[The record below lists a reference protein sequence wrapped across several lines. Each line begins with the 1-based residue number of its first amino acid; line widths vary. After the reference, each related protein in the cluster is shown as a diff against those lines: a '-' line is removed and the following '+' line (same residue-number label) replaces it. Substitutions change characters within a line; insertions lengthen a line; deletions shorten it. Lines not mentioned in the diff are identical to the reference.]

1 MTRNGYVPPV
11 FRDFSDLTRQELT
24 DRVRYLEILRVKV
37 AYTRERFSPRQV
49 RASGLAIVMSVVVWV
64 FTASVT
70 CSVVSGLF
78 TLAWMMRYSRL
89 PRTWHA
95 QLQEGISRLESLRS
109 SPLRHMYAE
118 QDAGTDWHYASCCLD
133 AEIERIHFA
142 LSGPARPFSA

>member
-64 FTASVT
+64 FTAGQQRHFRVQTRGSD
-70 CSVVSGLF
+70 SGLHPV
-78 TLAWMMRYSRL
+78 T
-89 PRTWHA
+89 
-95 QLQEGISRLESLRS
+95 G
-109 SPLRHMYAE
+109 
-118 QDAGTDWHYASCCLD
+118 
-133 AEIERIHFA
+133 
-142 LSGPARPFSA
+142 